1 MRMADPLLSTD
12 NLIHRLRR
20 QPRFWWF
27 AVGVWLVVLLCASS
41 QAGIMPPMY
50 FTWQDKVEHASYF
63 CAGGLCFYF
72 ALRYG
77 SPQMSVKAVC
87 IATVLFCS
95 LIGVSDEWHQSFV
108 PGRSGN
114 DVWDWTADT
123 IGGLLAAMLGRR
135 IK

>member
-1 MRMADPLLSTD
+1 
-12 NLIHRLRR
+12 
-20 QPRFWWF
+20 
-27 AVGVWLVVLLCASS
+27 
-41 QAGIMPPMY
+41 
-50 FTWQDKVEHASYF
+50 
-63 CAGGLCFYF
+63 
-72 ALRYG
+72 
-77 SPQMSVKAVC
+77 MSVKAVC